1 MKSVQVRSF
10 PSPYFTV
17 FGLNTGK
24 YGPENFVFGLFLSS
38 EGGIEILK
46 FPVIWN
52 GNIGKKWANWLEM
65 IHREL
70 INKLK
75 TKIINF
81 FFW

>member
-17 FGLNTGK
+17 
-24 YGPENFVFGLFLSS
+24 GPENFVFGLFLSS

-46 FPVIWN
+46 FPVVWN
-52 GNIGKKWANWLEM
+52 GNIDKKWANWLEM

-70 INKLK
+70 IS
-75 TKIINF
+75 
-81 FFW
+81 